1 MAPLAGRRYRR
12 ARYVL
17 LLWPIL
23 AGACNSPRRG
33 SEPVDATAVSA
44 PGADGSPS
52 TGPGGAPPGP
62 PGADARTASAGVDA
76 GPEAPLPDMAAVAPG
91 VPVLTV
97 TVSGPGR
104 VTASQGT
111 INCPA
116 SCVSELPAT
125 GTVTLQ
131 ATAEPASSFTGWSGA
146 CSGSGPCQVPGGA
159 SASVTAMFRTLI
171 AWRQPVGQAHAVA
184 IDGDALYV
192 TGVYRGTQDF
202 GGMVVNGR
210 GGEDFFLARYD
221 AGGKLQW
228 VRTAGGP
235 GWDEGTA
242 VTVSGGGQVVVSG
255 RFRSP
260 GIDLGSMAL
269 ANPKEETFFLAW
281 YSPDGQVQRA
291 LLDTSGHDLV
301 TTAAGEVLA
310 SGAANAPA
318 LVRFAASGG
327 RLSDFR
333 TPEPL
338 YPSAV
343 ASDGAGNA
351 YLAGVFYGSITLGG
365 RRHTAVGSR
374 DGFLVKLGPGGDVL
388 WSATV
393 GGDLEEE
400 CPGLTTDGDG
410 DVYLLCEFRGD
421 LRVDEVNQPSRG
433 QYDLALA
440 RFDRSTGARK
450 WLRPLGS
457 TENDHGEV
465 LRFAPPGDLLLG
477 VSLPASVDLG
487 GGPIRAGNAIL
498 QLAPETGAY
507 RQHLSFPILPF
518 DLVRHSS
525 GDYLIAGSELARV
538 ALPQRP

>member
-1 MAPLAGRRYRR
+1 MAPLVGRRYRCVC
-12 ARYVL
+12 YVL
-17 LLWPIL
+17 IVWPML
-23 AGACNSPRRG
+23 AGACNTPRRG
-33 SEPVDATAVSA
+33 SDPTDAMAGSS
-44 PGADGSPS
+44 PGVDGSPPMG
-52 TGPGGAPPGP
+52 TGGAGPGSPGS
-62 PGADARTASAGVDA
+62 DARSVPMGMDA
-76 GPEAPLPDMAAVAPG
+76 GPEAPLPDMAVVPPG

-97 TVSGPGR
+97 TVTGPGR

-131 ATAEPASSFTGWSGA
+131 ATPEPASSFTSWSGA

-159 SASVTAMFRTLI
+159 SATVTATFRSLI
-171 AWRQPVGQAHAVA
+171 AWRQPVGQAYAVA

-192 TGVYRGTQDF
+192 TGFFKGTQDF

-221 AGGKLQW
+221 TAGKLQW

-269 ANPKEETFFLAW
+269 TNSKEETFFLAW
-281 YSPDGQVQRA
+281 YSPDGQLQRA
-291 LLDTSGHDLV
+291 LLDSSGHDLT

-310 SGAANAPA
+310 SGATNAPA

-327 RLSDFR
+327 RLADFR
-333 TPEPL
+333 TSEPL

-343 ASDGAGNA
+343 ASDSAGNA
-351 YLAGVFYGSITLGG
+351 YLAGVFFGSITLGS
-365 RRHTAVGSR
+365 RRHTAIGSR
-374 DGFLVKLGPGGDVL
+374 DGFLVKIAPGGDVL
-388 WSATV
+388 WSATI

-400 CPGLTTDGDG
+400 CPGLITDGDG
-410 DVYLLCEFRGD
+410 DAYLLCEFRGD
-421 LRVDEVNQPSRG
+421 LQVDGMTQSTRG
-433 QYDLALA
+433 QYDLVLA

-450 WLRPLGS
+450 WLRPFGS
-457 TENDHGEV
+457 TENDQGR
-465 LRFAPPGDLLLG
+465 LIRFAPPGDLVLG
-477 VSLPASVDLG
+477 VSLPGSVDLG
-487 GGPIRAGNAIL
+487 GGPVRPGSAVL
-498 QLAPETGAY
+498 QLAPDTGAY
-507 RQHLSFPILPF
+507 RQHLSLPILPF

-525 GDYLIAGSELARV
+525 GDYLIASSDLARV